1 MDTFGSFARPGAC
14 HDVEALQ
21 LKIVFIASLSHSGST
36 LLDVMLNA
44 HPEMVSVGELKQL
57 GRFAHL
63 DKTKKRLQCTCGAA
77 SILEC
82 AFWSEVSTL
91 TEAKVGRTIKHL
103 NVEDYDEVES
113 FDRDNAALFQ
123 AIATVSGKRYVVD
136 SSKHAGRLSL
146 LIKNPALDVFPIF
159 LLRDPKGQICSSR
172 RSSASLVK
180 LIGNYV
186 RTNREIHE
194 LVKDRP
200 HSVVRYEELVRSP
213 ERVLGSLMSQLGL
226 SFDRQQLEWASQV
239 RHNVGGNAMRRSHS
253 SELKLDETWRDH
265 LTLLQKLAIDAGT
278 LLGRYRFA
286 KSVQPKTMPGAS
298 CPSGQS

>member
-1 MDTFGSFARPGAC
+1 M
-14 HDVEALQ
+14 
-21 LKIVFIASLSHSGST
+21 KIVFIASLSHSGST

-63 DKTKKRLQCTCGAA
+63 DRAKKRLQCTCGAA

-82 AFWSEVSTL
+82 VFWSDVSSL
-91 TEAKVGRTIKHL
+91 TKAAAGRTIGEL

-113 FDRDNAALFQ
+113 FDRDNTALFQ
-123 AIATVSGKRYVVD
+123 AIVSVSGKRYVVN
-136 SSKHAGRLSL
+136 SSKHIARLSL
-146 LIKNPALDVFPIF
+146 LIKNSALDVFPIF
-159 LLRDPKGQICSSR
+159 LLRDPKGQICSSKKP
-172 RSSASLVK
+172 SASLVK

-186 RTNREIHE
+186 RTNREIYE

-200 HSVVRYEELVRSP
+200 HSVVRYEELVRNP
-213 ERVLGSLMSQLGL
+213 EQVLNSLMRQLGL

-239 RHNVGGNAMRRSHS
+239 RHNVGGNGMRRSHS
-253 SELKLDETWRDH
+253 SELKLDEKWRDH

-278 LLGRYRFA
+278 LFGRYRFA
-286 KSVQPKTMPGAS
+286 SQCT
-298 CPSGQS
+298 QR